1 MSRPP
6 VDKVKSN
13 SANHAD
19 WRSAQSKRWRMWLLF
34 KGGLNTQE
42 IAEREGLQEPRVC
55 NDLLAVREEM
65 LARGQKISDQQMV
78 GGSKAKAKDTP

>member
-1 MSRPP
+1 
-6 VDKVKSN
+6 VENVKSQ
-13 SANHAD
+13 SVNHTD
-19 WRSAQSKRWRMWLLF
+19 WRGAQNKRWRMWLLF

-65 LARGQKISDQQMV
+65 LARGQKFPGGQMV
-78 GGSKAKAKDTP
+78 GGSQANAKVTP